1 MMHDPLSDAMVN
13 IQNYSSNGKS
23 ECTVL
28 VASNMLKSLLEVFKS
43 KGYIADFKEGEDR
56 KGGSFQVSLL
66 GKISKCGV
74 IKPRF
79 PVQVSD
85 IEKYERRYL
94 PAKGVG
100 HIILSTSQGILTH
113 EEAYEKKIGG
123 VLLAYVY

>member
-13 IQNYSSNGKS
+13 IQNYSNNGKS

-28 VASNMLKSLLEVFKS
+28 IASNMLKNVLEVFKN
-43 KGYIADFKEGEDR
+43 KGYIADFKEEENR
-56 KGGSFQVSLL
+56 KGGAFNVALIR
-66 GKISKCGV
+66 KISKCGV

-79 PVQVSD
+79 PVQLSD

-123 VLLAYVY
+123 VLLAYIY